1 MKTDS
6 ENRPLVS
13 VVTPVYNG
21 AQYLCECME
30 SVLAQTHQNWEHIIV
45 DNCSTD
51 GSLEIAR
58 RYAARDSR
66 IRVCQNSQFLRALPN
81 HNAALRQI
89 SAASKYCKIVFADDW
104 IFPECLESM
113 VALAE
118 EHPSIGIVSAYVLE
132 GNEITSTGLPYP
144 SSLVGGREICRRH
157 LLDGLYV
164 FGSPNSV
171 LYRSDLVRNRDP
183 FFNESNV
190 HADTEVCF
198 QILKNS
204 DFGFV
209 HQVLTFTRVR
219 PGSRTEKSGELQTNY
234 AGTLQ
239 ILVRMGSEYLTPAE
253 FQSLLQWHISTYYKF
268 LGKSLLLGERETI
281 DYHRRKLL
289 EAGFGFSRVR
299 LAGGVL
305 ATLYRLGL
313 TPMYTLGRIWK
324 TVTKPETIARAGP
337 SEVAPV
343 PVSHPG
349 DTLE

>member
-1 MKTDS
+1 MKKDS

-21 AQYLCECME
+21 AQYLCECIE
-30 SVLAQTHQNWEHIIV
+30 SVLVQTYQNWEYIIV

-58 RYAARDSR
+58 RYAAKDPR
-66 IRVCQNSQFLRALPN
+66 IRVCQNPQFLRALPN

-89 SAASKYCKIVFADDW
+89 SSASKYCKIVFADDW
-104 IFPECLESM
+104 IFPECLERM
-113 VALAE
+113 VGLAE
-118 EHPSIGIVSAYVLE
+118 AHPSIGIVGSYVLE

-144 SSLVGGREICRRH
+144 SSLVAGREICRRH
-157 LLDGLYV
+157 LLDALYV

-171 LYRSDLVRNRDP
+171 LYRSDLVRNRDQ
-183 FFNESNV
+183 FFNECNV

-198 QILKNS
+198 ELLKNS

-219 PGSRTEKSGELQTNY
+219 PGSRTEKSGELQTNF

-239 ILVRMGSEYLTPAE
+239 ILVTMGFQYLAPAE
-253 FQSLLQWHISTYYKF
+253 LQSILARHISSYYTF
-268 LGKSLLLGERETI
+268 LGKSLLLGQRETL
-281 DYHRRKLL
+281 DYHRKKLM
-289 EAGFGFSRVR
+289 EAGLGFSRVR

-305 ATLYRLGL
+305 ATLLRLGL
-313 TPMYTLGRIWK
+313 TPRDTLRKVWK
-324 TVTKPETIARAGP
+324 TTRKPEINDHSGP
-337 SEVAPV
+337 REVAPV